1 MQPGT
6 PRTLEKQTAEL
17 WQMSCIE
24 AGSAA
29 IAAGGAPEY
38 VAYVAGQASPHR
50 IRDDRDC
57 LVVE

>member
-1 MQPGT
+1 MT
-6 PRTLEKQTAEL
+6 
-17 WQMSCIE
+17 CIE